1 MINWDYMITYGGP
14 ELFVG
19 FVVIVITPII
29 YRLILKHFKR
39 SIKIISIASIWIA
52 AIFIAYWD
60 VYQISVEAERLCRDE
75 AGLHVYKT
83 VEAEG
88 FLGYASDIEY
98 WSEYGFSYIEGF
110 YKNKKT
116 RLTFQNREVVRE
128 TISEYISLYEYV
140 TESRVLG
147 APFVRGKD
155 IIKNRK
161 TGETLGEIVAF
172 KIYPGWLDSRLLGV
186 LGFTWIPPRCDGYY
200 RPDRQKRTIY
210 LSDLIKAVII
220 PASLN

>member
-1 MINWDYMITYGGP
+1 M
-14 ELFVG
+14 
-19 FVVIVITPII
+19 
-29 YRLILKHFKR
+29 
-39 SIKIISIASIWIA
+39 
-52 AIFIAYWD
+52 
-60 VYQISVEAERLCRDE
+60 
-75 AGLHVYKT
+75 
-83 VEAEG
+83 
-88 FLGYASDIEY
+88 
-98 WSEYGFSYIEGF
+98 
-110 YKNKKT
+110 
-116 RLTFQNREVVRE
+116 RE

-140 TESRVLG
+140 TDSRVLG
-147 APFVRGKD
+147 VPFVRGKD

>member
-116 RLTFQNREVVRE
+116 RLTFQNGEVMRE

-140 TESRVLG
+140 TDSRVLG
-147 APFVRGKD
+147 VPFVRGKD